1 MQTSFVMAQNSMMRP
16 DSSVD
21 DRKEL
26 CEFLYY
32 FCSFS
37 FDNFQKI
44 QLVSVILHNRVN
56 SAPLPLRPSTYT
68 QKHRCNEAISVVIL
82 STFLFSRTIH
92 CFWIIRSAFVT
103 HKPTKQSTLLRYCWP
118 HFHIPVFFL
127 CLFEPVHIYHHRLFY
142 SITFVDVV

>member
-1 MQTSFVMAQNSMMRP
+1 MQTSFVIAQNSMMRAAVVLTTGK
-16 DSSVD
+16 SYVNFSIIF
-21 DRKEL
+21 R
-26 CEFLYY
+26 
-32 FCSFS
+32 SFS

-44 QLVSVILHNRVN
+44 QLVSVILHNRV
-56 SAPLPLRPSTYT
+56 SLAPLPLWPSTYT
-68 QKHRCNEAISVVIL
+68 QKHRCNEAISIVIL

-127 CLFEPVHIYHHRLFY
+127 CFFESVHIYHHRLFY